1 MKLHSSHPELHSK
14 PLSLCYPHMTVTIV
28 LIVSVTVAAAAAAAY
43 EGKLP
48 GVRHVIAPSWAAASL
63 KELAQAR
70 LLSAEAS
77 PEQYLEVTGGVGLV
91 LQDTQQELC
100 LGDTPQVA
108 WHSYHSP
115 SLMS

>member
-1 MKLHSSHPELHSK
+1 MI
-14 PLSLCYPHMTVTIV
+14 VTIV
-28 LIVSVTVAAAAAAAY
+28 LIVSVTVAAAAAAAAY

-70 LLSAEAS
+70 LFSVEAS
-77 PEQYLEVTGGVGLV
+77 PEQYLEVMGGVGLV

-108 WHSYHSP
+108 WHSCHSP
-115 SLMS
+115 LLMS